1 MKIAF
6 ITHEYITENNF
17 DGGLSNYLY
26 NVSISLKKFGHEPII
41 FVTSDKNEILSN
53 NGITVIRVDVKKKN
67 KFLNFLFKLT
77 RKLNKPLFK
86 IWQSYQL
93 FKSLKK
99 YNEKNNISIVQYPN
113 SKSLGFFRLKS
124 VPSVIRISSFEPLWN
139 SYRKNKFSKIIEKIE
154 LSTIKKFQNIFCPSF
169 FIGEIISRVT
179 NKEVTIIESPNLKEK
194 IICDPSIYND
204 ILIGKRYLLFYGSL
218 QMSKG
223 VDLIA
228 EIIFDLLDSYK
239 DLFFVF
245 IGKDKHYY
253 GRPMIDY
260 VWSKA
265 GKYRERAIYLGKLL
279 RGQLIPI
286 VKNAEA
292 IVLPSRFDNLP
303 NTLIESMTLKKIVVG
318 AEGSSFDQLIRNG
331 INGFLF
337 KNSDYKD
344 LLRILN
350 IVLNLTPEEKANI
363 CKNAHKEIQRLDPIV
378 TVGKL
383 VNYYKKII
391 EL

>member
-113 SKSLGFFRLKS
+113 CKSLGFFRLKS

-223 VDLIA
+223 VDIIA

-245 IGKDKHYY
+245 IGKDKQYY
-253 GRPMIDY
+253 GRSMIDY

-292 IVLPSRFDNLP
+292 IVLPSRFDNLH
-303 NTLIESMTLKKIVVG
+303 NTLIESMTLKKI
-318 AEGSSFDQLIRNG
+318 
-331 INGFLF
+331 
-337 KNSDYKD
+337 
-344 LLRILN
+344 
-350 IVLNLTPEEKANI
+350 
-363 CKNAHKEIQRLDPIV
+363 
-378 TVGKL
+378 
-383 VNYYKKII
+383 I